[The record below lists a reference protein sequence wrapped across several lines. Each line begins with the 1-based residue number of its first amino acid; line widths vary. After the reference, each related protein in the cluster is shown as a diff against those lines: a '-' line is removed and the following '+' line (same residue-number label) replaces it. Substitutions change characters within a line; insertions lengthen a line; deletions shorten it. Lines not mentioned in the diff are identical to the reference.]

1 MVIDEEDAVER
12 QVVVQR
18 EEGQGR
24 DGLVDAAELVEAVD
38 RVRVADVTTF
48 RSSSKKEAIKKML
61 L

>member
-24 DGLVDAAELVEAVD
+24 DGLVDTAELVEAVD
-38 RVRVADVTTF
+38 RVSVADVTTF
-48 RSSSKKEAIKKML
+48 RSSSEKEA
-61 L
+61 